1 MDKYE
6 AKNVRNIVLAGHGGS
21 GKTTL
26 TEALALRAGVIA
38 RAGKV
43 EDGST
48 ISDFEPEETRRH
60 MSISTALVSFPYGS
74 CKLNILD
81 TPGFPDFAH
90 EMAAA
95 MTAVE
100 MAVIVVSG
108 VDGVEVQTEAAW
120 RLAAA
125 AGIPRMFF
133 ISKLDKERSS
143 FERTVAELRQT
154 FGAGV
159 APLELPIGEEGGF
172 RGVAD
177 LLTDAA
183 YTYSDGRA
191 SAGPV
196 PDELA
201 QIEHRVHDN
210 LVEGIVVADDALT
223 ERYLEGDVPASGEL
237 ASALAKGVAEAT
249 VFPIVCGSSP
259 RGIGVDRL
267 ADLIC
272 EIGPSPL
279 ERPPTTVR
287 AGDTVKDVPCDPEGP
302 PLALVFKTMSD
313 PYIGR
318 ISLLKVLSGTIRPD
332 TVLTNPRSHCDERL
346 HALQAMRGKE
356 SEPVMQSVAGDII
369 AVPKLAHT
377 VTGDTLAPKGTPVV
391 IDSPEPEEPAL
402 SIAVRPRSTADEDK
416 LMNALNRLQEEDP
429 ALNVR
434 RVDETHQTILS
445 GAGEAHLAIVAERL
459 QRKFGVEVTTED
471 LLVPY
476 RETITQPAEAE
487 GKYKK
492 QTGGHGQFGVA
503 SIRIAPL
510 ERGAGFVFSDEVV
523 GGAIP
528 RQFIPAVE
536 KGVREALAQAG
547 AFGHPV
553 CDIHVTCYDGKYH
566 PVDSSEMSFK
576 MAGSLALKEAV
587 ARAHP
592 VLLEPISRIEVT
604 MPPEHQGEVLGD
616 LSARRARVQGTETAD
631 EGWHTVIALVPTAEV
646 LRYAIDLR
654 SLTAGRGRF
663 RISHDHYDVVP
674 SHIAEKLTKTSAM
687 ATSGSSG
694 HSPGR

>member
-1 MDKYE
+1 MDWYE
-6 AKNVRNIVLAGHGGS
+6 AKDVRNVALAGHGGS

-26 TEALALRAGVIA
+26 AEALAFHAGVIP
-38 RAGKV
+38 RAGTV
-43 EDGST
+43 EDGNT
-48 ISDFEPEETRRH
+48 ISDFEPEETKRR
-60 MSISTALVSFPYGS
+60 MSISAALASFPYRS

-81 TPGFPDFAH
+81 APGFPDFSH

-95 MTAVE
+95 IGVAE
-100 MAVIVVSG
+100 MVVIVVSG
-108 VDGVEVQTEAAW
+108 VEGVEVQTETAW
-120 RLAAA
+120 RLAAG

-133 ISKLDKERSS
+133 ISKLDRDRSS
-143 FERTVAELRQT
+143 FERTVSDLRQT

-159 APLELPIGEEGGF
+159 APMELPIGDEGSF
-172 RGVAD
+172 HGVAD
-177 LLTDAA
+177 LLTDTA
-183 YTYSDGRA
+183 YTYADGRP

-201 QIEHRVHDN
+201 EIEHRVHDN

-223 ERYLEGDVPASGEL
+223 ERYLEGDVPAAGEL
-237 ASALAKGVAEAT
+237 AAALGKGVAEAT
-249 VFPIVCGSSP
+249 VFPIVCGSAP

-279 ERPPTTVR
+279 QRPATMVR
-287 AGDTVKDVPCDPEGP
+287 AGDTTTEVPCDPDGR

-318 ISLLKVLSGTIRPD
+318 ISLLKVLSGTLQPD
-332 TVLTNPRSHCDERL
+332 IVLSNPRAHCDERL
-346 HALQAMRGKE
+346 HMLQAMRGKE
-356 SEPVMQSVAGDII
+356 SEPVPRAVAGDVI

-377 VTGDTLAPKGTPVV
+377 ATGDTLAPKGAPVM
-391 IDSPEPEEPAL
+391 IDAPEAEEPSL
-402 SIAVRPRSTADEDK
+402 STAVKPRSTADEDK
-416 LMNALNRLQEEDP
+416 LMNALNRMQEEDP
-429 ALNVR
+429 ALRVR

-445 GAGEAHLAIVAERL
+445 GNGEAHLTVTFERL

-503 SIRIAPL
+503 SIRVAPL
-510 ERGAGFVFSDEVV
+510 ERGAGFRFSDEIV

-536 KGVREALAQAG
+536 KGVRDALDHVG
-547 AFGHPV
+547 AFGYPV
-553 CDIHVTCYDGKYH
+553 CDIHVTCYDGKHH

-587 ARAHP
+587 AKAHP

-616 LSARRARVQGTETAD
+616 LSSRRARVQGTETTD
-631 EGWHTVIALVPTAEV
+631 EGWHTVIALVPTSEV

-654 SLTAGRGRF
+654 SLTGGRGRF
-663 RISHDHYDVVP
+663 RISHDHYDVAP
-674 SHIAEKLTKTSAM
+674 SHVAEKLAKTPSA
-687 ATSGSSG
+687 TGSGAPGRVSG
-694 HSPGR
+694 H